1 MDARALL
8 EMEIQGPDGSVE
20 GPVDLHLI
28 RERIYAGR
36 YRGNEQVRIQN
47 GTWRGMVSF
56 PELAEVLA
64 LVGVDVQAMQIRDR
78 QSMTGWKAA
87 GDQEP
92 AKSAAP
98 QVAPVAPDSV
108 EPIAEKPKK
117 KVAIP
122 VIVAVVAAMA
132 AVSLAVLFLR

>member
-36 YRGNEQVRIQN
+36 YKGLEQVRVQ
-47 GTWRGMVSF
+47 GGAWRGMVSF
-56 PELAEVLA
+56 PELAEVLE

-78 QSMTGWKAA
+78 QAMTGWKAA
-87 GDQEP
+87 PAEAKKVDRADAPVQAQEP
-92 AKSAAP
+92 VAAP
-98 QVAPVAPDSV
+98 S
-108 EPIAEKPKK
+108 EKPKK
-117 KVAIP
+117 KLPLP
-122 VIVAVVAAMA
+122 VIIAVIAALA
-132 AVSLAVLFLR
+132 AVGLAVLFLR

>member
-8 EMEIQGPDGSVE
+8 EMEIQGPDASVE

-36 YRGNEQVRIQN
+36 YRGHEQVRVVN

-56 PELAEVLA
+56 PELAEVLE

-87 GDQEP
+87 DTKQ
-92 AKSAAP
+92 AAP
-98 QVAPVAPDSV
+98 APAPSAPTPAV
-108 EPIAEKPKK
+108 ETPTETTEKPKK
-117 KVAIP
+117 KLGIP
-122 VIVAVVAAMA
+122 VVVAVVAAMA
-132 AVSLAVLFLR
+132 ALALAVLYLR

>member
-36 YRGNEQVRIQN
+36 YRGLEQVRVQ
-47 GTWRGMVSF
+47 GGAWRGMVCF

-64 LVGVDVQAMQIRDR
+64 IVGVDVQAMQIRDR
-78 QSMTGWKAA
+78 QAMTGWKAA
-87 GDQEP
+87 AASESKKTDRPDAPGQTAKPEP
-92 AKSAAP
+92 VKS
-98 QVAPVAPDSV
+98 
-108 EPIAEKPKK
+108 EKPKK
-117 KVAIP
+117 KLPIP
-122 VIVAVVAAMA
+122 VLIAVIAALA
-132 AVSLAVLFLR
+132 AVGLAVLFLR

>member
-36 YRGNEQVRIQN
+36 YRGLEQVRVQ
-47 GTWRGMVSF
+47 GGAWRGMVSF

-64 LVGVDVQAMQIRDR
+64 IVGVDVQAMQIRDR
-78 QSMTGWKAA
+78 QAMTGWKAA
-87 GDQEP
+87 APE
-92 AKSAAP
+92 AKK
-98 QVAPVAPDSV
+98 PDSPDV
-108 EPIAEKPKK
+108 PSQTPEVVPVKSEKTKK
-117 KVAIP
+117 KLPIP
-122 VIVAVVAAMA
+122 VIIAVIAALA
-132 AVSLAVLFLR
+132 AVGLAVLFLR